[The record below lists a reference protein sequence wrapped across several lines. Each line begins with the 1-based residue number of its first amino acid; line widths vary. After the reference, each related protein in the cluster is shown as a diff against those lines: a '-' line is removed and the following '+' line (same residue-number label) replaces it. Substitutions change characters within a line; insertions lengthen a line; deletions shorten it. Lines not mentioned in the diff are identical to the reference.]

1 MLEKI
6 EKHDKR
12 NARMLYLRNT
22 HLERPT
28 DLHSIKAIHWIVNIN

>member
-1 MLEKI
+1 MLGKI
-6 EKHDKR
+6 ETRQKKR
-12 NARMLYLRNT
+12 TYIILQNT